1 MSDLDTPYS
10 RAILPNINH
19 PTIEFDSRCISTIVT
34 TRQNQLNAALHE
46 IAVLEMAMD
55 DIDILHQQ
63 LVERSEKI
71 IESIAFHK
79 GLGSA
84 LWRLPP
90 EILSQIFHHCLPED
104 DFSPALNKAPLLLT
118 RICQPWRDVAMNTPS
133 LWCKLQVE
141 INLEEEVHE
150 EFDDGDWEEYFDVVG
165 DDDIAW
171 QQAAFFH
178 DSWLK
183 RSQGYPLSLVL
194 RCYPSTK
201 LLRNLLQP
209 YMHQISSLSIAF
221 PQLAN
226 RARHLLEGLSTLWEL
241 VLPAVKYNI
250 LDLIRS
256 ISQLPSTM
264 RVLDVMQIPLGI
276 DDVSSLNPVL
286 AHLTHV
292 KITLRHTGALFQLL
306 CLCPNLS
313 SLTLYTEAYSDKKTL
328 GPVTHTNIQSF
339 RMDYDGFSMMT
350 QASADMFDA
359 LSLPNLRIFEAYCP
373 RDGPWPHKQ
382 LKDLFARSKCPL
394 ESLIFRGWVTAEAV
408 SQAEYVAL
416 IPSLDIVVNPIQK
429 DW

>member
-1 MSDLDTPYS
+1 
-10 RAILPNINH
+10 
-19 PTIEFDSRCISTIVT
+19 
-34 TRQNQLNAALHE
+34 
-46 IAVLEMAMD
+46 MD

-63 LVERSEKI
+63 LVERTEKI

-90 EILSQIFHHCLPED
+90 EILSQIFRYCLPED

-141 INLEEEVHE
+141 INLEEE
-150 EFDDGDWEEYFDVVG
+150 
-165 DDDIAW
+165 
-171 QQAAFFH
+171 QAAFFH

-209 YMHQISSLSIAF
+209 YMHQISSFSIGF
-221 PQLAN
+221 PRLAN
-226 RARHLLEGLSTLWEL
+226 RARHLLEGLSTLREL

-264 RVLDVMQIPLGI
+264 RVLDVMQIPLDI

-292 KITLRHTGALFQLL
+292 KITLRHTGALLQLL
-306 CLCPNLS
+306 HLCPNLS
-313 SLTLYTEAYSDKKTL
+313 SLTLYTEPYSYTKTL
-328 GPVTHTNIQSF
+328 EPVTHANIQSF
-339 RMDYDGFSMMT
+339 RMDYNGVSMGT
-350 QASADMFDA
+350 QALADMFDA
-359 LSLPNLRIFEAYCP
+359 LSLPNLRIFEAYCT

-394 ESLIFRGWVTAEAV
+394 ESLIFSPWRTVEAV
-408 SQAEYVAL
+408 PQAEYLAL
-416 IPSLDIVVNPIQK
+416 IPSLNIVVSLYPPLYPLR
-429 DW
+429 